1 MLEILLK
8 RDVKMRTQFQ
18 ILSKEERDQIY
29 AGALEVLGETGIL
42 IKNENAMNILKEGG
56 VEFKQ
61 DTQIAH
67 FTEEL
72 VRESLRKVPNSVKLY
87 DRHGTLAM
95 TMEGDN
101 VHYEP
106 GSTAMTFLDS
116 DGTIREPM
124 TDDLIRFIQLTD
136 ELPYM
141 HAQSTSIVPSD
152 IDERLADRYRLYLVL
167 KYAKKPVDTGAFT
180 THGVKDMKDMLVAVR
195 EAYGEDLSKK
205 PLAVFDVCPSP
216 PLMWSEQTAQHL
228 IDCAH
233 FDIPAEYVSMPL
245 AGATGPASLAGALVQ
260 HTAETLSGV
269 ILSQLTK
276 AGVPVIWG
284 GSPAVFDQR
293 EGTTPMGALETMM
306 IDCAYAEIGKSLGF
320 PTHAYMGLSDAKTID
335 AQTGFEAGLGIL
347 LATLAGINAVSGPGM
362 LNFESC
368 QSLEKLVIDHEICG
382 MAQRFVEGVEVTE
395 ESLAVSLFKRV
406 GPHGNFL
413 TTAHTLKWFRRD
425 QFLPSEIIDR
435 KDLQQWNQEGA
446 LTITDRAKKQ
456 VTEILAAHIS
466 EPLSDECDKQL
477 KQIMRSAAERVGVT
491 SLPHDL

>member
-1 MLEILLK
+1 
-8 RDVKMRTQFQ
+8 MRTQFQ

-29 AGALEVLGETGIL
+29 AGALQVLRETGIL
-42 IKNENAMNILKEGG
+42 IKNENAMKILKDGG

-61 DTQIAH
+61 DTQIAY

-72 VRESLRKVPNSVKLY
+72 VRDCIRKVPNSVKLY
-87 DRHGTLAM
+87 DRHGNLVM

-101 VHYEP
+101 VHYWP
-106 GSTAMTFLDS
+106 GSTAMKFLDS

-136 ELPYM
+136 ELPFI

-245 AGATGPASLAGALVQ
+245 AGATGPASIAGALVQ

-276 AGVPVIWG
+276 AGAPVIWG

-306 IDCAYAEIGKSLGF
+306 IDCAYAEIGKSLGSGF

-347 LATLAGINAVSGPGM
+347 LATLAGINAVAGPGM

-368 QSLEKLVIDHEICG
+368 QSLEKLVIDNEICG

-395 ESLAVSLFKRV
+395 ESLAVSLFKQV

-413 TTAHTLKWFRRD
+413 TTSHTLKWFRRD

-435 KDLQQWNQEGA
+435 KDLQKWNQDGA

-456 VTEILAAHIS
+456 VTEILAAHKH
-466 EPLSDECDKQL
+466 EPLPDECNKQL
-477 KQIMRSAAERVGVT
+477 KKIMRSAAEQVGVS

>member
-1 MLEILLK
+1 
-8 RDVKMRTQFQ
+8 
-18 ILSKEERDQIY
+18 
-29 AGALEVLGETGIL
+29 
-42 IKNENAMNILKEGG
+42 
-56 VEFKQ
+56 
-61 DTQIAH
+61 
-67 FTEEL
+67 
-72 VRESLRKVPNSVKLY
+72 
-87 DRHGTLAM
+87 
-95 TMEGDN
+95 
-101 VHYEP
+101 
-106 GSTAMTFLDS
+106 
-116 DGTIREPM
+116 
-124 TDDLIRFIQLTD
+124 
-136 ELPYM
+136 
-141 HAQSTSIVPSD
+141 
-152 IDERLADRYRLYLVL
+152 
-167 KYAKKPVDTGAFT
+167 
-180 THGVKDMKDMLVAVR
+180 MKDMLVAVR

-245 AGATGPASLAGALVQ
+245 AGATGPASIAGALVQ

-276 AGVPVIWG
+276 AGAPVIWG

-306 IDCAYAEIGKSLGF
+306 IDCAYAEIGKSLGSGF

-347 LATLAGINAVSGPGM
+347 LATLAGINAVAGPGM

-368 QSLEKLVIDHEICG
+368 QSLEKLVIDNEICG

-395 ESLAVSLFKRV
+395 ESLAVSLFKQV

-413 TTAHTLKWFRRD
+413 TTSHTLKWFRRD

-435 KDLQQWNQEGA
+435 KDLQKWNQDGA

-456 VTEILAAHIS
+456 VTEILAAHKH
-466 EPLSDECDKQL
+466 EPLPDECNKQL
-477 KQIMRSAAERVGVT
+477 KKIMRSAAEQVGVS

>member
-1 MLEILLK
+1 
-8 RDVKMRTQFQ
+8 MRTQFQ
-18 ILSKEERDQIY
+18 ILSKEEREQIY
-29 AGALEVLGETGIL
+29 AGALQVLRETGIL
-42 IKNENAMNILKEGG
+42 IKNENAMKILKDGG

-72 VRESLRKVPNSVKLY
+72 VRDCIRKVPNSVKLY
-87 DRHGTLAM
+87 DRQGTLTM
-95 TMEGDN
+95 TLGGDN
-101 VHYEP
+101 VHYWP

-136 ELPYM
+136 ELPFI

-245 AGATGPASLAGALVQ
+245 AGATGPASIAGALVQ

-269 ILSQLTK
+269 VLSQLTK
-276 AGVPVIWG
+276 TGAPVIWG

-306 IDCAYAEIGKSLGF
+306 IDCAYAEIGKSLGSGF

-335 AQTGFEAGLGIL
+335 AQTGFEAGLGIV
-347 LATLAGINAVSGPGM
+347 LATLAGINAVAGPGM

-368 QSLEKLVIDHEICG
+368 QSLEKLVIDNEICG
-382 MAQRFVEGVEVTE
+382 MAQRFVKGVEVTE
-395 ESLAVSLFKRV
+395 ESLAASLFKQV
-406 GPHGNFL
+406 GPHGDFL

-446 LTITDRAKKQ
+446 LTITERAKKQ
-456 VTEILAAHIS
+456 VTEILATHIH
-466 EPLSDECDKQL
+466 EPLPDECDKKL
-477 KQIMRSAAERVGVT
+477 KQIMRSAAERVGVS

>member
-1 MLEILLK
+1 
-8 RDVKMRTQFQ
+8 MRTRFQ
-18 ILSKEERDQIY
+18 ILSKEEREQIY
-29 AGALEVLGETGIL
+29 TGALQVLWETGIL
-42 IKNENAMNILKEGG
+42 IKNENARNILKDGG

-67 FTEEL
+67 FTEER
-72 VRESLRKVPNSVKLY
+72 VKECLRKVPNSIKLY
-87 DRHGTLAM
+87 DRHGNLAM

-101 VHYEP
+101 VHYWP
-106 GSTAMTFLDS
+106 GSTAMKFLDS

-195 EAYGEDLSKK
+195 ESYGEDLSKK

-269 ILSQLTK
+269 VLSQLTK
-276 AGVPVIWG
+276 AGAPVIWG

-306 IDCAYAEIGKSLGF
+306 IDCAYAEIGKSLGSGF

-335 AQTGFEAGLGIL
+335 AQTGLETGLGIL
-347 LATLAGINAVSGPGM
+347 LATLAGINAVAGPGM

-368 QSLEKLVIDHEICG
+368 QSLEKLVIDNEICG
-382 MAQRFVEGVEVTE
+382 MAQRFVKGVEVTE
-395 ESLAVSLFKRV
+395 ESLAVSLFKQV

-435 KDLQQWNQEGA
+435 KDLQQWTQEGA
-446 LTITDRAKKQ
+446 LTIADRAKKQ
-456 VTEILAAHIS
+456 VTKFLSAHVH
-466 EPLSDECDKQL
+466 EPLPDECDKKL
-477 KQIMRSAAERVGVT
+477 KQIMKSAAKRVGVT